1 MRTVP
6 AADKVTGLIPR
17 YYLFRMTNTSGFF
30 LPVAILIL
38 HDKGFGLDF
47 IGIAYA
53 VYGFAKLFWEIPTGY
68 LGDWLGRRAS
78 LALGSGIR
86 AIVIGV
92 YPFIGT
98 EVVYLGLHVLWA
110 AGRAFRSGT
119 QDAWLY
125 EILQARFDETDFV
138 RIESRGNTL
147 KLLTD
152 ATTAIAGGVLYTVN
166 PAYPFVGTAAIALIG
181 IPLVLSFPSISDLST
196 TDSDAAVDDEEPTLT
211 VTKALEVLHVQVRRP
226 KIRWFVLYAAVF
238 YALFVV
244 TRIYEQPALE
254 SVGVPVAGFGVL
266 YAGFKLFSAGVAST
280 VGSIHARIGTKGV
293 MGCLIP
299 AYAVA
304 YAGILVAPI
313 AVVPVLFINRGLR
326 TMTGPVTHQYLN
338 RRIDDLGRA
347 TVLSG
352 ASMALA
358 LVGSGARVVAGRG
371 TELLGPVTFLA
382 GAGIAL
388 PTIGALLWMFVPQVR
403 PPTPSDTG
411 RPDEIAT
418 GD

>member
-6 AADKVTGLIPR
+6 SADKLTGLIPR
-17 YYLFRMTNTSGFF
+17 YYLFRLTNTSGFF
-30 LPVAILIL
+30 LPVSILIL

-47 IGIAYA
+47 IGMAYA
-53 VYGFAKLFWEIPTGY
+53 VYGVAKLLWEIPTGY
-68 LGDWLGRRAS
+68 LGDWLGRRTS

-98 EVVYLGLHVLWA
+98 GAVYLGLHVLWA

-152 ATTAIAGGVLYTVN
+152 ATTAITGGVLYTLN
-166 PAYPFVGTAAIALIG
+166 AAYPFVGTSAIALLG
-181 IPLVLSFPSISDLST
+181 IPLVLSFPSTSDLST
-196 TDSDAAVDDEEPTLT
+196 TESDATVDEGPSLT
-211 VTKALEVLHVQVRRP
+211 IAKALEMLHVQVRRP

-266 YAGFKLFSAGVAST
+266 YAGFKLFSAGIASI

-299 AYAVA
+299 AYAVV
-304 YAGILVAPI
+304 YASILFAPI
-313 AVVPVLFINRGLR
+313 AIVPVLFINRGLR
-326 TMTGPVTHQYLN
+326 TMTSPVTNQYLN
-338 RRIDDLGRA
+338 RRIGDLGRA

-352 ASMALA
+352 ASMVLA

-371 TELLGPVTFLA
+371 TELLGTVTFLA

-388 PTIGALLWMFVPQVR
+388 PTIGALLWIFVPQTR
-403 PPTPSDTG
+403 PPTTADAG
-411 RPDEIAT
+411 RADDIAT